1 MEVFLIMKKGN
12 LAALIFRIIITVVM
26 IKIFSI
32 LEVPLNPD
40 DCQCY
45 QAVLIYLALN
55 GLLGTI
61 KYGINLNCLPDF
73 LSALFD
79 IISTLIIALVAM
91 NNYHFI
97 SAILI
102 AIFTIS
108 FDLMR
113 IRYFASC
120 HLPE

>member
-1 MEVFLIMKKGN
+1 MKKES
-12 LAALIFRIIITVVM
+12 LAALIFRIIITVMM
-26 IKIFSI
+26 IEIFNF

-40 DCQCY
+40 NCQCY

-79 IISTLIIALVAM
+79 IISALIIALVAM

-97 SAILI
+97 SAMVITV
-102 AIFTIS
+102 FTIS

-113 IRYFASC
+113 IRHFASC